1 MTMPWSLTTT
11 TPDRIDTTMGT
22 ADDHDAAVT
31 AVLAAAQ
38 DAIDDAEL
46 SAAPAARYELR
57 AAGELVALI
66 QTGAE
71 EDGSPDYAATRAL
84 IQRMELER
92 YISASSYLDATGWI
106 MSPGATP
113 RLWAR

>member
-1 MTMPWSLTTT
+1 VTVPWSLTTT
-11 TPDRIDTTMGT
+11 APVRIDTTMGI

-46 SAAPAARYELR
+46 SAAPAARFELR

-66 QTGAE
+66 QTGAD
-71 EDGSPDYAATRAL
+71 EDGRPDYASTRAL
-84 IQRMELER
+84 IQRIEWQR
-92 YISASSYLDATGWI
+92 YLSAS
-106 MSPGATP
+106 PH
-113 RLWAR
+113 

>member
-1 MTMPWSLTTT
+1 VTVPWSLTTT
-11 TPDRIDTTMGT
+11 APVRIDTTMGI

-46 SAAPAARYELR
+46 SAAPAARFELG

-66 QTGAE
+66 QTGAD
-71 EDGSPDYAATRAL
+71 EDGRPDYASTRAL
-84 IQRMELER
+84 IQRIEWQR
-92 YISASSYLDATGWI
+92 YLSAS
-106 MSPGATP
+106 PH
-113 RLWAR
+113 

>member
-1 MTMPWSLTTT
+1 VPWSLTTT
-11 TPDRIDTTMGT
+11 APVRIDTTMGI

-46 SAAPAARYELR
+46 SAAPAARFELR

-66 QTGAE
+66 QTGAD
-71 EDGSPDYAATRAL
+71 EDGRPDYASTRAL
-84 IQRMELER
+84 IQRIEWQR
-92 YISASSYLDATGWI
+92 YLSAS
-106 MSPGATP
+106 PH
-113 RLWAR
+113 

>member
-1 MTMPWSLTTT
+1 MTVPWSLTTT
-11 TPDRIDTTMGT
+11 APVRIDTTMGI

-46 SAAPAARYELR
+46 SAAPAARFELR

-66 QTGAE
+66 QTGAD
-71 EDGSPDYAATRAL
+71 EDGRPDYASTRAL
-84 IQRMELER
+84 IQRIEWQR
-92 YISASSYLDATGWI
+92 YLSAS
-106 MSPGATP
+106 PH
-113 RLWAR
+113 

>member
-1 MTMPWSLTTT
+1 MTVPWSLTTT
-11 TPDRIDTTMGT
+11 APVRIDTTMGI

-46 SAAPAARYELR
+46 SAAPAARFELR

-66 QTGAE
+66 QTGAD
-71 EDGSPDYAATRAL
+71 EDGRPDYASTRAL
-84 IQRMELER
+84 IQRTEWQR
-92 YISASSYLDATGWI
+92 YLSAS
-106 MSPGATP
+106 P
-113 RLWAR
+113 R